1 MGLPKIIFNIA
12 AAGLSLA
19 TADIQKV
26 PGLVLTGATVSGKI
40 TIGQSKQVFS
50 LLEAEAIGITEAEN
64 PFAYKHVKAFY
75 DYAGNGAELWV
86 MLISDATTVTTAV
99 DKTEDLAAKLL
110 NDANGRI
117 RVLGV
122 LREST
127 GTETITGGIDGDIT
141 TAVVKAQELAEDF
154 ADKYYPVRVILSGSK
169 FSGSAQDL
177 TDYSTS
183 DFNRVSILLSN
194 TDGEPEASIGLALGR
209 LASTPVQRNIGR
221 VADGAVESLNAYFTD
236 GQTVGSKINSWES
249 IHGKGY
255 IFLRNFVGKAG
266 FFFSD
271 DPTLTSANDDYKTL
285 ANGFVMDKAVLVSY
299 ATLIEKINDEVPIS
313 ETGNIQ
319 PAIVKS
325 WQNDVENAVNTL
337 MTSRGEISNFKAT
350 IDPNQDIVSTGELV
364 IQLQVQ
370 PVGYAKTITANIGF
384 TTQIQ

>member
-50 LLEAEAIGITEAEN
+50 LLEAEEIGITEAEN
-64 PFAYKHVKAFY
+64 PFAHKHVKAFY
-75 DYAGNGAELWV
+75 NYAGNGAELWV

-141 TAVVKAQELAEDF
+141 TAVVKAQELADDF
-154 ADKYYPVRVILSGSK
+154 ADKYFPVRVILSGSK

-209 LASTPVQRNIGR
+209 LASTPVQRNINI
-221 VADGAVESLNAYFTD
+221 V
-236 GQTVGSKINSWES
+236 NSN
-249 IHGKGY
+249 
-255 IFLRNFVGKAG
+255 L
-266 FFFSD
+266 
-271 DPTLTSANDDYKTL
+271 
-285 ANGFVMDKAVLVSY
+285 
-299 ATLIEKINDEVPIS
+299 
-313 ETGNIQ
+313 
-319 PAIVKS
+319 
-325 WQNDVENAVNTL
+325 
-337 MTSRGEISNFKAT
+337 
-350 IDPNQDIVSTGELV
+350 
-364 IQLQVQ
+364 
-370 PVGYAKTITANIGF
+370 
-384 TTQIQ
+384 